1 MSSFE
6 EYIYDTVDMLIY
18 SGTENFVS
26 ALCASIPVIRPLWS
40 FLIHGYVSRDGS
52 YPNKPSYQLSDM
64 DRSNGRSTGGGLS
77 GNRAGP
83 ETRIY
88 ADAFEQGG
96 SDNNSEEMILH
107 DKKGGVMHAKRD
119 DRGIT
124 CQTEISV
131 NSAVDSRRN

>member
-1 MSSFE
+1 
-6 EYIYDTVDMLIY
+6 MLIY

-40 FLIHGYVSRDGS
+40 FLIHGYVSREGS

-64 DRSNGRSTGGGLS
+64 DGSQGPNRGGLS
-77 GNRAGP
+77 GNRPGAGP

-88 ADAFEQGG
+88 ADAFEQ
-96 SDNNSEEMILH
+96 SASNNNSEEMILH
-107 DKKGGVMHAKRD
+107 DRKTDSTHAKRD
-119 DRGIT
+119 DKGIF

-131 NSAVDSRRN
+131 NSAVDSRKH

>member
-40 FLIHGYVSRDGS
+40 LLIHGYVSRDGS
-52 YPNKPSYQLSDM
+52 YDNKPSYQLSDM
-64 DRSNGRSTGGGLS
+64 DNSRGQNGGGLS
-77 GNRAGP
+77 GSRPGAGP

-88 ADAFEQGG
+88 ADAFEQ
-96 SDNNSEEMILH
+96 SASNNNSEEMILH
-107 DKKGGVMHAKRD
+107 DAKTVSVANSDKR
-119 DRGIT
+119 IM
-124 CQTEISV
+124 CQTDTSV
-131 NSAVDSRRN
+131 NSADESRKV